1 MISFQRRKLRQ
12 PDRVGVTQQAFSII
26 LEGKTSEAATFMT
39 LLQIPDDQAAALH
52 AKAAAE
58 GLTLEA
64 WLQRLAGLEEP
75 RSSRRHYN
83 LADLVAQCDTASKL
97 TEEDSA
103 WLDAPSVGREA
114 P

>member
-1 MISFQRRKLRQ
+1 
-12 PDRVGVTQQAFSII
+12 
-26 LEGKTSEAATFMT
+26 MT

-64 WLQRLAGLEEP
+64 WLRRLAGLDEP
-75 RSSRRHYN
+75 RSRKGRYN
-83 LADLVAQCDTASKL
+83 LADLVAQCDTTSPL

-103 WLDAPSVGREA
+103 WLAAPSVGREA
-114 P
+114 L

>member
-1 MISFQRRKLRQ
+1 
-12 PDRVGVTQQAFSII
+12 
-26 LEGKTSEAATFMT
+26 MT

-52 AKAAAE
+52 ANAAAE

-64 WLQRLAGLEEP
+64 WLHRLAGLDEP
-75 RSSRRHYN
+75 RSRKGRYN
-83 LADLVAQCDTASKL
+83 LADLVAQCDAMSPL

-114 P
+114 L

>member
-1 MISFQRRKLRQ
+1 
-12 PDRVGVTQQAFSII
+12 
-26 LEGKTSEAATFMT
+26 MT
-39 LLQIPDDQAAALH
+39 LLQIPDDQAEALQ

-64 WLQRLAGLEEP
+64 WLRRLAGLDEP
-75 RSSRRHYN
+75 SSPRRHYI
-83 LADLVAQCDTASKL
+83 LADLVAQGDTTSPL

-103 WLDAPSVGREA
+103 WLNAPSVGREA

>member
-1 MISFQRRKLRQ
+1 
-12 PDRVGVTQQAFSII
+12 
-26 LEGKTSEAATFMT
+26 MT

-64 WLQRLAGLEEP
+64 WLRRLAGLDEP
-75 RSSRRHYN
+75 RSRKGRYN
-83 LADLVAQCDTASKL
+83 LADLVAQCDATSPL
-97 TEEDSA
+97 TEKDSA

-114 P
+114 L